1 MKQRLEKFKKF
12 LEKYERHISSGALI
26 GGFIIDSL
34 TLRRIDFFLE
44 NLIIISYLVIAGLS
58 IALLNIYEGGRLR
71 NKVFEWIRSLLPFVI
86 QFAFGGLFSAFL
98 IFYFRSSTI
107 AAGWPFVLILAGL
120 LVGNELFKKYYQR
133 TAFHMSVYY
142 FLLFLFFIFYI
153 PILLGQMGKLIFLL
167 SGAASLIAF
176 ALFMLALQYVIP
188 KRIRETRKIIVMSV
202 VSIFVFTNLL
212 YFTNII
218 PPIPLSLKDKGVYH
232 SLIKIP
238 GGYDVEYEQVS
249 KLNLFKRY
257 QTVHVTPGRALYVF
271 SSVFAPT
278 KLNTNIVHHW
288 QYYSES
294 EGKWITSSRATYGIV
309 GGRDAGYRGY
319 SWKSNITPG
328 YWRVNV
334 ETPQGQLIGRI
345 KFLVEAAIT
354 PPQLEK
360 KIL

>member
-34 TLRRIDFFLE
+34 TLQRIDLFFE
-44 NLIIISYLVIAGLS
+44 NVVIISYIAMAGIS
-58 IALLNIYEGGRLR
+58 IALLNIYEGGKLR
-71 NKVFEWIRSLLPFVI
+71 GKIFEWMHRLLPFVI

-107 AAGWPFVLILAGL
+107 AAGWPFVLILVGL
-120 LVGNELFKKYYQR
+120 LIGNELFKKFYQR
-133 TAFHMSVYY
+133 MAFHMSVYY

-153 PILLGQMGKLIFLL
+153 PIVLGAMGRLVFLL
-167 SGAASLIAF
+167 SGAVSLVVF
-176 ALFMLALQYVIP
+176 SLFMLGMYLIIS
-188 KRIRETRKIIVMSV
+188 KRIDETRKIIVISV
-202 VSIFVFTNLL
+202 ACIFVFTNLL
-212 YFTNII
+212 YFANII
-218 PPIPLSLKDKGVYH
+218 PPIPLALKDKGVYH
-232 SLIKIP
+232 TIIKIP
-238 GGYDVEYEQVS
+238 GGYDVEYESQS
-249 KLNLFKRY
+249 KLHFLQRY
-257 QTVHVTPGRALYVF
+257 PTVHVIPGRSLYVF

-288 QYYSES
+288 QYYNETQ
-294 EGKWITSSRATYGIV
+294 GKWITSTRAAFPIV

-345 KFLVEAAIT
+345 KFFVEAAST
-354 PPQLEK
+354 APRLEK